1 MKKIVFSFIA
11 FVMAIAVAMMVK
23 TDEGNKVF
31 PSWPVSQNV
40 YESEPDNW
48 QKSENVCAGDSVPPR
63 KWHPAEK
70 LV

>member
-11 FVMAIAVAMMVK
+11 FVMAIAVSVMVK
-23 TDEGNKVF
+23 KDVENQTF
-31 PSWPVSQNV
+31 PSWLVNQEV
-40 YESEPDNW
+40 CESELADW
-48 QKSENVCAGDSVPPR
+48 QKSENVCSGDSVPPR